1 VAEAFA
7 RFSQL
12 CSTHSVRIFV
22 HEASLQDVAR
32 DKNITRRKITESKI
46 EKFEVLRGVPT
57 PSQSEL
63 ERRFGTIVKHND
75 LIDCTLLFALEQ
87 RVVAFLVTQ
96 DAGLQKRA
104 TAHGLGGRVFTVEEA
119 VEWLRQAYEPKNVV
133 LPYIEDRYCY
143 EISSDD
149 PMFNT
154 LRADYPQFDAWF
166 RDKCVATHR
175 KCWRLAVGGETAG
188 LLIWKNEEPG
198 DTTAKLAGDRILK
211 ICTFKV
217 SDRYLGE
224 KFGELL
230 LKQVLW
236 FAQRNRYQVTYVTVY
251 PRHVTL
257 VSLLEEF
264 GFRRTLGDASLGEEL
279 QYEKAMGSGPVAD
292 VGSPLALDREHYPR
306 FVDDARVRILCVPI
320 RPAYHRLLF
329 PEKAEMVRPTLFGV
343 TDATRAPGNTI
354 RKVYLCRS
362 TITKM
367 SPGDVLLFYMSKD
380 PEYLYSQ
387 TMASVG
393 VVVDV
398 EQTCDIDE
406 LFRMTAKRSVYP
418 DDELRAMLAEKET
431 PLKVIDFLLVG
442 HFDAPVPWKELK
454 AISVLNAPPQSIVE
468 VDRAAYGRLEVYE
481 RLGFAGT
488 A

>member
-1 VAEAFA
+1 MAEAFA

-32 DKNITRRKITESKI
+32 DKNTTRRRITESKI
-46 EKFEVLRGVPT
+46 GKFAVLRGVPT
-57 PSQSEL
+57 PNKTEL
-63 ERRFGTIVKHND
+63 ERRFGAIVKHND
-75 LIDCTLLFALEQ
+75 LIDCTLLFALER

-104 TAHGLGGRVFTVEEA
+104 TSHGLGERVFTVEEA
-119 VEWLRQAYEPKNVV
+119 VEWLHQAYEPKNVI

-143 EISSDD
+143 EISLDD
-149 PMFNT
+149 SMFNT
-154 LRADYPQFDAWF
+154 LRADYPQFDTWF
-166 RDKCVATHR
+166 SDKCVATHR

-188 LLIWKNEEPG
+188 LLIWKNEVPG
-198 DTTAKLAGDRILK
+198 DTTAKLAGERILK

-217 SDRYLGE
+217 SDRFLGE

-236 FAQRNRYQVTYVTVY
+236 FAQRNRYQVAYVTVY
-251 PRHVTL
+251 PRHVML
-257 VSLLEEF
+257 ISLLEEF
-264 GFRRTLGDASLGEEL
+264 GFRRTSGNAILGAEL
-279 QYEKAMGSGPVAD
+279 QYEKAMGSGPVTD
-292 VGSPLALDREHYPR
+292 LGSPLALDREHYPR
-306 FVDDARVRILCVPI
+306 FVDDSRVRILCVPI

-329 PEKAEMVRPTLFGV
+329 PEMAEMVSPTLFGI

-354 RKVYLCRS
+354 RKAYLCRS

-380 PEYLYSQ
+380 PEFLYSQ
-387 TMASVG
+387 TITSVG
-393 VVVDV
+393 VVVGAK
-398 EQTCDIDE
+398 QTCDIDE

-418 DDELRAMLAEKET
+418 DYKLRAMLAEKKT

-442 HFDAPVPWKELK
+442 HFDAPVPWSELK
-454 AISVLNAPPQSIVE
+454 AIGALNAPPQSIVE
-468 VDRAAYGRLEVYE
+468 LGRDAFRQLKVYE
-481 RLGFAGT
+481 RLGFAGM